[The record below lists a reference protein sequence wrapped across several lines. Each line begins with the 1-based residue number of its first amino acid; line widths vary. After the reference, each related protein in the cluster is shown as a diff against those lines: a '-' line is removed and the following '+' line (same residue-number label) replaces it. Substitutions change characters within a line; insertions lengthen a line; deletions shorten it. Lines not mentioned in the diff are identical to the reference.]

1 MHAAACAVGS
11 PSRHRSFGLGP
22 SEPDRPIAS
31 ARSASA
37 SGAVRRASGRSPVTV
52 GCACPAVAVGSGP
65 TTPSS
70 PVA

>member
-22 SEPDRPIAS
+22 SEPAKPIAS

-37 SGAVRRASGRSPVTV
+37 RAAVRRVSGRSPVAV
-52 GCACPAVAVGSGP
+52 SRACSAVAVGS
-65 TTPSS
+65 
-70 PVA
+70 